1 MVVDQG
7 SIETREERETN
18 RRRRSLDG
26 EAVDENR

>member
-18 RRRRSLDG
+18 RRRSVDG